1 LGPTPTGAG
10 KSASRNETN
19 QLSGGVQMQSRTCL
33 RSALPFALGVAL
45 AFNSAAV
52 AGDLPKEGTY
62 NVIYTSAGTYKA
74 TRLGKERLLA
84 AWDENALSVGTGLLD
99 HMTWH
104 CWGLFNIANGMT
116 DWRGYCVMT
125 DPAGDQIAADVA
137 SDGKYAGISGSWA
150 FVGHSPEF
158 RAAAEGTDVQYGP
171 VQGSYKLR

>member
-1 LGPTPTGAG
+1 
-10 KSASRNETN
+10 
-19 QLSGGVQMQSRTCL
+19 MQSRTCL

-137 SDGKYAGISGSWA
+137 SDGKYPADAKSYKGTGNITTGTGKYAGISGNWA

-171 VQGSYKLR
+171 VQGSYKLP